1 MPLLKRIQT
10 IAAAVETTIGTA
22 ESLTATEGVFNA
34 YDIQIQANIDSSE
47 RQAQG
52 SFNYL
57 SAVTGPRGGTM
68 SFKTDLAWDGTALPN
83 WATVLFPACG
93 FVVSTQTYYPTS
105 EAPGSN
111 VKTAT
116 VAVFED
122 GLKKTLAGAVGTFKI
137 VCPSGGI
144 AMIEWEF
151 QGVWQAVTD
160 TAIIAPTYPTDSPLR
175 FGSGVITYQAANLVV
190 DNVTLDA
197 GNEIILREDPATAS
211 GYVSGL
217 IVDRKPMITCSPEAA
232 LVAAD
237 AASDVFGDWVGHTEG
252 AFSCKI
258 DGPTGLVTN
267 GDITFAAPKAQIRS
281 VQESDRNGLL
291 VHELELACNKNG
303 ATADQEVSIAFT
315 DKADI

>member
-1 MPLLKRIQT
+1 MPLLRRIQT
-10 IAAAVETTIGTA
+10 MAAKVETTIGTA
-22 ESLTATEGVFNA
+22 ESLTGAEGVYNA
-34 YDIQIQANIDSSE
+34 YDLSIQANIDSEE

-57 SAVTGPRGGTM
+57 SSVTGARGGTM
-68 SFKTDLAWDGTALPN
+68 SFKTDMAWNGTTMPT
-83 WATVLFPACG
+83 WASVLLTGCG
-93 FVVSTQTYYPTS
+93 YVESTQVYTPRS

-111 VKTAT
+111 VKTLTIALY
-116 VAVFED
+116 ED
-122 GLKKTLAGAVGTFKI
+122 GLKKSLAGAVGNFKI
-137 VCPSGGI
+137 VCPAGGI

-160 TAIIAPTYPTDSPLR
+160 TAIIAPTYPTDTPLR
-175 FGSGVITYQAANLVV
+175 FGSGVITYQAAALVV

-197 GNEIILREDPATAS
+197 GNQIILREDPATAS

-217 IVDRKPMITCSPEAA
+217 IVDRKPTITCSPEAA

-258 DGPTGLVTN
+258 DGPTGAVSN
-267 GDITFAAPKAQIRS
+267 GDITFSAPKAQITN
-281 VQESDRNGLL
+281 VQEGDRNGLL

-303 ATADQEVSIAFT
+303 ATADQEVSITFT
-315 DKADI
+315 DKADV